1 MLSFFLYNF
10 YDVLNSICIF
20 NNRYGFMIFGQKY
33 LKSAKITE
41 KLIIKLQRQDRELAA
56 QERRAKAFVI
66 NRLKK
71 INAESKA

>member
-10 YDVLNSICIF
+10 YDVLNYICIF
-20 NNRYGFMIFGQKY
+20 NHRYGFMMC

>member
-10 YDVLNSICIF
+10 YDVLNVVCIF
-20 NNRYGFMIFGQKY
+20 NNRYGFMMY

-56 QERRAKAFVI
+56 QERRAKAFVM

>member
-1 MLSFFLYNF
+1 M
-10 YDVLNSICIF
+10 
-20 NNRYGFMIFGQKY
+20 MY
-33 LKSAKITE
+33 LKSATITE